1 MDRVYNFSAGPSMLP
16 LEVLHQA
23 QSELLNYGGTGCSV
37 LEMSHRS
44 KPFEAIAQN
53 AEATLRRIMHIP
65 DDYAVLF
72 LQGGASTQFSMVPM
86 NLAPRGG
93 TTAYAVTGQFAKK
106 AWEEAQRWGNAVAV
120 TNGKADDFAAIP
132 DITPDLIPQD
142 AAYLHITGNNTV
154 YGTAYN
160 TLPDTGN
167 IPLVADWSSGIL
179 GKVIDVEKHALIYAG
194 AQKNMGPAGLT
205 VVIVK
210 KALLNAGLDPIVPT
224 MLRYNIHAEKDSMY
238 NTPPC
243 FAIYTAGLVFDW
255 IEKNGGVEAMEER
268 NTARANALYNALEE
282 CTHFR
287 PLAASKDR
295 SIMNVTFTLDTP
307 EMTAEFLAMA
317 QRRGMISL
325 KGYRTVG
332 GCRASL
338 YNGMPDEGVAALID
352 CICAFEIVKRT

>member
-16 LEVLHQA
+16 LEVLQRA
-23 QSELLNYGGTGCSV
+23 QSELLNYGGSGCSV

-44 KPFEAIAQN
+44 KPFEAIAKN

-72 LQGGASTQFSMVPM
+72 LQGGASMQFSMVPM
-86 NLAPRGG
+86 NLAAQGG
-93 TTAYAVTGQFAKK
+93 TLAYAVTGQFAKK
-106 AWEEAQRWGNAVAV
+106 AWEEGARWGNAVAV
-120 TNGKADDFAAIP
+120 TNGKADNFAAIP

-142 AAYLHITGNNTV
+142 AAFLHITGNNTV
-154 YGTAYN
+154 YGTSYN
-160 TLPDTGN
+160 TLPETGGV
-167 IPLVADWSSGIL
+167 PLVADWSSGIL
-179 GKVIDVEKHALIYAG
+179 GRVIDVEKHALIYAG

-210 KALLNAGLDPIVPT
+210 KALLENEVDPIVPT
-224 MLRYNIHAEKDSMY
+224 MLRYAIHAEKDSMY

-243 FAIYTAGLVFDW
+243 FAIYMAGLVFEW
-255 IEKNGGVEAMEER
+255 IEKNGGVEAMEQR
-268 NTARANALYNALEE
+268 NAARAAVLYKALEE

-287 PLAASKDR
+287 PLAATKDR
-295 SIMNVTFTLDTP
+295 SNMNVTFTLDTP

-317 QRRGMISL
+317 QGRGLISL

-338 YNGMPDEGVAALID
+338 YNGMPDEGVAALVD
-352 CICAFEIVKRT
+352 CICGFEIGKRS

>member
-16 LEVLHQA
+16 LEVLEKA
-23 QSELLNYGGTGCSV
+23 QKELLNYNGCGSSV

-44 KPFEAIAQN
+44 KPFEAIVNN

-65 DDYAVLF
+65 DEYAVLF
-72 LQGGASTQFSMVPM
+72 LQGGASLQFSMVPM
-86 NLAPRGG
+86 NLTAQGA

-106 AWEEAQRWGNAVAV
+106 AWEEGARWGNAVAV
-120 TNGKADDFAAIP
+120 TNGKIDNFAAIP
-132 DITPDLIPQD
+132 AVTPELIPQD

-160 TLPDTGN
+160 TLPDTGSV
-167 IPLVADWSSGIL
+167 PLVADWSSAIL
-179 GKVIDVEKHALIYAG
+179 GKVIDVKKHALIYAG

-205 VVIVK
+205 VVILRK
-210 KALLNAGLDPIVPT
+210 ELLERTLDPIVPT
-224 MLRYNIHAEKDSMY
+224 MLQYAIHADKGSMY

-243 FAIYTAGLVFDW
+243 FSIYMAGLVFEW
-255 IEKNGGVEAMEER
+255 VEKNGGVEAMEQR
-268 NTARANALYNALEE
+268 NAARAAALYKALES
-282 CTHFR
+282 CDHFR
-287 PLAASKDR
+287 PLAAKKDR

-317 QRRGMISL
+317 QGRGLTSL

-352 CICAFEIVKRT
+352 CICAFEIGKRT

>member
-16 LEVLHQA
+16 LEVLQRA
-23 QSELLNYGGTGCSV
+23 QKELLNYNNTGCSV
-37 LEMSHRS
+37 MEMSHRS
-44 KPFEAIAQN
+44 KPFEAIANN

-65 DDYAVLF
+65 ETYAVLF
-72 LQGGASTQFSMVPM
+72 LQGGASLQFSMVPM
-86 NLAPRGG
+86 NLAARGA
-93 TTAYAVTGQFAKK
+93 TLAYAVTGQFAKK
-106 AWEEAQRWGNAVAV
+106 ALEEGARWGNAVAV
-120 TNGKADDFAAIP
+120 ANGKVNNFTEIP
-132 DITPDLIPQD
+132 VITPDLLPQD

-154 YGTAYN
+154 YGTCYN
-160 TLPDTGN
+160 ALPDSGA

-205 VVIVK
+205 VVILK
-210 KALLNAGLDPIVPT
+210 KELLNAEPDPIVPT
-224 MLRYNIHAEKDSMY
+224 MLRYTVHADKGSMY

-243 FAIYTAGLVFDW
+243 FAIYMAGLVFDW
-255 IEKNGGVEAMEER
+255 IERNGGVEAMEQR
-268 NTARANALYNALEE
+268 NTARAAGLYAALEE
-282 CTHFR
+282 CGKFH
-287 PLAASKDR
+287 PLAAEKDR

-307 EMTAEFLAMA
+307 EMTADFLAMA
-317 QRRGMISL
+317 QNRGMISL

-352 CICAFEIVKRT
+352 CIHDFELGKTV